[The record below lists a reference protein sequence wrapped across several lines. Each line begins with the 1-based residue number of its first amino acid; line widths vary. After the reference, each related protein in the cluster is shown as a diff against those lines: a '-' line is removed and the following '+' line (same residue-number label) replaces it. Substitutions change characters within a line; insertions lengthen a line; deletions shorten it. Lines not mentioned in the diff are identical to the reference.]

1 MNIGQP
7 TRFINSLTSL
17 RALSRHR
24 HFHHVYFRAQI
35 LLLSLSMKLHDWEQ
49 FPILSDVCVYA

>member
-35 LLLSLSMKLHDWEQ
+35 LVLSLSMKPHDWEQ
-49 FPILSDVCVYA
+49 FHISSSVCVHA